1 VLVLPAV
8 VGLSTRLASALPPDV
23 EAVSSTRPASQP
35 VVQRDGPNVPQRR
48 RIAIAPLKNLRS
60 QKDIDWI
67 GTAAAEMLATKLAGV
82 PGLAAVERAQIKQV
96 IEEHSFQ
103 QLDLS
108 DPKTAVKLGGFV
120 GAERMLIGTYVQDG
134 STILFNVRV
143 VDVKS
148 GLILTT
154 AALKTSRDNLL
165 EAFFQLADAV
175 IRSFNKKVVVVR
187 ERPEVTEA
195 AEEEHIRLT
204 EAQRK
209 RLRDW
214 RTARPTE
221 TITHLRTRGMA
232 LARDGCFEQALL
244 KFRQAAMLS
253 PKNNDIAC
261 SVRLLSEYVLL
272 KGRMTAERADEFDR
286 AVVRAKRCLMVEL
299 HLEDPANSDLAERLR
314 EKLKEA
320 VSNHND
326 IGSVSDLWEVSAE
339 KAEKLREKTLT
350 AMDKSTETI
359 RKVLEILKDDKS
371 VYAETFGKL
380 VESFVEQ
387 KKAYY
392 QAWAG
397 VDLET
402 PAERRQAAGKLWAM
416 EYDMA
421 EALGDLEAMT
431 SKNPWRIALSQA
443 WLAKEL
449 CDDADSVTQ
458 QDWCRSV
465 AGLVGIRAKQAVE
478 KGDWSEALG
487 AYSGLSKLYPGDVKL
502 RREVKIARRRARVL
516 NMYGNKHI
524 EDEGDQSDEEDGMF
538 WKEMVAG
545 ADADLVEKVIAQL
558 NKHVSPVDYREM
570 ANGALGAVKI
580 LAEMPKAPAI
590 FTKLKDK
597 EPANSELEAWKI
609 LAGIPE
615 AAASFPKLKDKT
627 KRDDFLKAIDARL
640 AEIAGRERVA
650 QIDLKLALEGVL
662 SASEKTVE
670 IPIDVLAV
678 EFTGGMLD
686 GLDQFS
692 SMVWPYDVQ
701 EFQKHIRGS
710 FIGVGIQI
718 RKEPKEPL
726 RVVTPLD
733 DTPASRAGIKRG
745 DLIVAVDE
753 RETKDLHISRL
764 IKMIMGEPNT
774 KVVLRIRREG
784 RLKPFKVEIIR
795 QQIKIETVKG
805 WRRGGGGKWDYMLDR
820 SRRVGYVRVT
830 QFSDKTTADLRK
842 ALESLRKAG
851 VKSLVLDLRS
861 NPGGRLDSAIE
872 IADEFLA
879 AGRIVS
885 TGRSAKKLLASW
897 SAGRKGNYQEGNLV
911 VLINKHSASAAEIV
925 SGAIQDLH
933 RGILI
938 GQRSFGK
945 GSVQKVYHLRVARV
959 GGKTRPVAS
968 LKLTTA
974 YYYLP
979 SQRRLHRKPGATTWG
994 VDPGIWVPLTPRQIN
1009 HWLDIRRKTDLLQ
1022 ENNPDQLA
1030 DELDEQI
1037 EADLQ
1042 LNTALLLLRLM
1053 ELQETRAGA
1062 MRKAA

>member
-1 VLVLPAV
+1 VKGIASRYWAVLVLPAV
-8 VGLSTRLASALPPDV
+8 VGLSTRLALASPPDV
-23 EAVSSTRPASQP
+23 QASSSTRPASQP
-35 VVQRDGPNVPQRR
+35 VVQREGHKVPRRR
-48 RIAIAPLKNLRS
+48 RIAVAPLKNLRS
-60 QKDIDWI
+60 QRDIDWI

-82 PGLAAVERAQIKQV
+82 PGLTAVERAQIKKV

-108 DPKTAVKLGGFV
+108 DPKTAVKLGGLV

-134 STILFNVRV
+134 ATILFNVRV

-175 IRSFNKKVVVVR
+175 IRSFDKKVVIVR
-187 ERPEVTEA
+187 DRPEVTEA

-214 RTARPTE
+214 RTVRPTE
-221 TITHLRTRGMA
+221 TITHLRARGMA
-232 LARDGCFEQALL
+232 LSREGGFEQALA

-261 SVRLLSEYVLL
+261 SVRLLSDYVSLRT
-272 KGRMTAERADEFDR
+272 RMAAERANEIDQ
-286 AVVRAKRCLMVEL
+286 AVARAKRCLMVEL
-299 HLEDPANSDLAERLR
+299 HLEDPANSDLAAILR
-314 EKLKEA
+314 KKLKEA

-326 IGSVSDLWEVSAE
+326 IGSVSDLWEASAE
-339 KAEKLREKTLT
+339 KAEKLRGKTLT
-350 AMDKSTETI
+350 AMDESTETV

-371 VYAETFGKL
+371 VYAETFRKL
-380 VESFVEQ
+380 VETFGEQ
-387 KKAYY
+387 KKAYRR
-392 QAWAG
+392 AWAG
-397 VDLET
+397 VKLET
-402 PAERRQAAGKLWAM
+402 PADRRQAAGKLWAM
-416 EYDMA
+416 EYDLA

-431 SKNPWRIALSQA
+431 SKDPWRIALSQA
-443 WLAKEL
+443 WLAKDL
-449 CDDADSVTQ
+449 CEDADSVTQ
-458 QDWCRSV
+458 QDWYRSL
-465 AGLVGIRAKQAVE
+465 AGLVSIRAKQAVE
-478 KGDWSEALG
+478 KSDWYEALA
-487 AYSGLSKLYPGDVKL
+487 AYSGLSKLDPGDVKL

-516 NMYGNKHI
+516 NMYGNKHT
-524 EDEGDQSDEEDGMF
+524 EDEVDQSDEEDGMF

-545 ADADLVEKVIAQL
+545 VDADLVEKAIAQL
-558 NKHVSPVDYREM
+558 DKYVSPVDYREL

-580 LAEMPKAPAI
+580 LAEMP
-590 FTKLKDK
+590 
-597 EPANSELEAWKI
+597 
-609 LAGIPE
+609 E
-615 AAASFPKLKDKT
+615 AAASFPKLKDEV
-627 KRDDFLKAIDARL
+627 KRDDFLKAIDRRL
-640 AEIAGRERVA
+640 AEIAGRDRVA
-650 QIDLKLALEGVL
+650 QIDLKIALEGIL

-678 EFTGGMLD
+678 EFTSGMLD

-692 SMVWPYDVQ
+692 SMVWPYDAQ
-701 EFQKHIRGS
+701 EFQKRIRGS

-764 IKMIMGEPNT
+764 IRMIMGEPNT
-774 KVVLRIRREG
+774 KVMLRIRREG
-784 RLKPFKVEIIR
+784 RLKPFDVEIIR
-795 QQIKIETVKG
+795 QQIKIATVKG
-805 WRRGGGGKWDYMLDR
+805 WRRGNDGKWGYMLDR

-842 ALESLRKAG
+842 ALKSLRKAG
-851 VKSLVLDLRS
+851 VRSLVLDLRS

-945 GSVQKVYHLRVARV
+945 GSVQKVYHLRVDRV
-959 GGKTRPVAS
+959 KGQTRPVAS

-979 SQRRLHRKPGATTWG
+979 SKRRLHRTPGATTWG
-994 VDPGIWVPLTPRQIN
+994 VDPGIWVPLTPRQIS
-1009 HWLDIRRKTDLLQ
+1009 HWVDIRQKTDILQ
-1022 ENNPDQLA
+1022 EDNPDQLA
-1030 DELDEQI
+1030 DELDEQL

-1053 ELQETRAGA
+1053 ELQGTGAGA